1 MSSIILL
8 TNNSEN
14 IDIIANFID
23 YLSPLQNLT
32 FSYKSIRLLDLYTD
46 NNEEICK
53 GDLKLHN
60 FKIDV
65 YSEFNKT
72 ENCNYSS
79 AIITDKTFINN
90 LMLFYDEFK
99 IDMLETTINISGITY
114 NSNSYISINNI
125 NYYIL
130 NQI

>member
-32 FSYKSIRLLDLYTD
+32 FSYKSTRLLDLYTD
-46 NNEEICK
+46 NNEEMCK

-79 AIITDKTFINN
+79 AIITDHTFINN

-99 IDMLETTINISGITY
+99 IDMLETTININGITY